1 MGYNQD
7 GTSKNYSLTYDAKST
22 QGKRIA
28 AGTAKLSG
36 LKRHQADYN
45 ATYSMEIAIGY
56 AGEEDPESAIT
67 KEANQQKVTIL
78 SVQDLARLLLYAVP
92 KQLGLAKLQELF
104 ETCYAP
110 ADTKAWIDKWIEEEP
125 DKGPY
130 FDMVDVVYSLQKEDR
145 ETPTIEVVRL
155 KINEKL
161 KTTYSTAK
169 IKTYAEALKN
179 MVPGQF
185 HYDGKYVSVDC
196 SPEVMKRHITN
207 AINSDIPVAMRDIYN
222 AMFSNS

>member
-1 MGYNQD
+1 
-7 GTSKNYSLTYDAKST
+7 
-22 QGKRIA
+22 
-28 AGTAKLSG
+28 
-36 LKRHQADYN
+36 
-45 ATYSMEIAIGY
+45 
-56 AGEEDPESAIT
+56 
-67 KEANQQKVTIL
+67 
-78 SVQDLARLLLYAVP
+78 VQDLARLLLYAVP

-161 KTTYSTAK
+161 KTTYPTAK